1 MNSHKEIDNDDEMS
15 AHTDNSFGHLWIF
28 GQHPSH
34 RCQCGIVERKPEM
47 TWATMSTLE
56 ETFQPKLLENV
67 ESKKLT
73 LKSDI
78 LVTNLLFDLA
88 SPKMSALVA
97 AIETAETLSSVG
109 TVISIK

>member
-1 MNSHKEIDNDDEMS
+1 
-15 AHTDNSFGHLWIF
+15 
-28 GQHPSH
+28 
-34 RCQCGIVERKPEM
+34 M

-67 ESKKLT
+67 ESNILI

-78 LVTNLLFDLA
+78 LVTNLFDLA
-88 SPKMSALVA
+88 TPKMSALFA